1 MKSEIMGG
9 SGGGTATSKSAL
21 SFNVDVCAAVY
32 CFDIHMYQNS
42 GKTIGS
48 KNNLPKSLIHTC
60 TSAQVIVSLTKS
72 WLKSQ
77 KYFKIQDID

>member
-9 SGGGTATSKSAL
+9 SGGEQLLQKVL
-21 SFNVDVCAAVY
+21 YLNVDVCAAVY

-48 KNNLPKSLIHTC
+48 KNN
-60 TSAQVIVSLTKS
+60 
-72 WLKSQ
+72 
-77 KYFKIQDID
+77 

>member
-1 MKSEIMGG
+1 MVAGG
-9 SGGGTATSKSAL
+9 EQLLQKVL
-21 SFNVDVCAAVY
+21 YLNVDVCAAVY